1 MSDTSVPAVQFTPT
15 GVVIPAQSAVL
26 AGMQADIDAA
36 FGGGLNFGTT
46 DQPGGAPP
54 QIQQAA
60 SYAAM
65 YSNNAEVFA
74 QFVDQVDPDNAE
86 GFMQD
91 AIGRIYFMN
100 RKPGTPTSVQLLC
113 VGALNTPIP
122 VGAQAQDTSGNIYV
136 CTQAGVIP
144 AGGSILLAFANIVT
158 GPIPCPLNTVTRIY
172 QAIPGWDTVNN
183 PGAGTP
189 GSDVESAADFEFR
202 RQNSVA
208 ANGHG
213 SLPSIYGAVFDVPGV
228 IDAFVTENVT
238 DNPISGPL
246 GADQSVPNST
256 NYTLVGH
263 SFYVGVIGGAVAD
276 IANAI
281 WTKKNEGSN
290 MNGNTT
296 VVVKDTS
303 GYSFPQPSYN
313 MTFNIPTATA
323 YNFIVNVVNNSSLPA
338 TIVTDVI
345 NAITAQFNGVTGVAQ
360 ANGIIPATSG
370 QRARI
375 GSLLLAAA
383 YYGPVATCE
392 GPSVPVQV
400 LQILIGSNFVGTGT
414 VTTGSETLTI
424 NTVTSGSL
432 SPGTVVT
439 GTHIPAGTTIV
450 QQLSGTSGGVGTY
463 QLSAEAT
470 GAGGPEAITGA
481 GGTAQQIG
489 IDQRPVIGTIT
500 VNLV

>member
-1 MSDTSVPAVQFTPT
+1 MSDTAVTPPIFTPT
-15 GVVIPAQSAVL
+15 GLVLPPQSQTL
-26 AGMQADIDAA
+26 AEVQSDINAA
-36 FGGGLNFGTT
+36 FGGNLDFGTT

-65 YSNNAEVFA
+65 VGNNNEVFA
-74 QFVDQVDPDNAE
+74 QFVDQVDPDNSE

-122 VGAQAQDTSGNIYV
+122 VGAQARDTSGNIYV
-136 CTQAGVIP
+136 CTQAGTIP
-144 AGGSILLAFANIVT
+144 AGGSVLLAFANIVL
-158 GPIPCPLNTVTRIY
+158 GPIACPANTVTKIY
-172 QAIPGWDTVNN
+172 QAIPGWDTVTN
-183 PGAGTP
+183 PSPGTP
-189 GSDVESAADFEFR
+189 GSNVESAADFEFR

-208 ANGHG
+208 KNAHG
-213 SLPSIYGAVFDVPGV
+213 SLPAIYGAVFDVAGV
-228 IDAFVTENVT
+228 IDAFVTQNVT
-238 DNPISGPL
+238 DDPISGPL
-246 GADQSVPNST
+246 GALQTVPNST
-256 NYTLVGH
+256 NYTVVAHSVYVAVVG
-263 SFYVGVIGGAVAD
+263 GLATD

-281 WTKKNEGSN
+281 WVKKNEGSN

-313 MTFNIPTATA
+313 ITFNIPTATS
-323 YNFIVNVVNNSSLPA
+323 YNFIVNIVNSTALPA
-338 TIVTDVI
+338 TIVADVQ
-345 NAITAQFNGVTGVAQ
+345 AAVTAQFNGT
-360 ANGIIPATSG
+360 NGG

-375 GSLLLAAA
+375 GSLLLAAY

-400 LQILIGSNFVGTGT
+400 LQILIGSNFVGTGS

-424 NTVTSGSL
+424 GTVTSGSL
-432 SPGTVVT
+432 SPGTVITAT
-439 GTHIPAGTTIV
+439 GVPAGATIV
-450 QQLSGTSGGVGTY
+450 QQLSGTAGGVGTY
-463 QLSAEAT
+463 QLSVQSTGTHAGEAV
-470 GAGGPEAITGA
+470 TGA